1 MCVDF
6 ERRTQAT
13 PTRSSATNDRE
24 RCAIANSDTVVSQ
37 DLRFSRFT
45 VQPVETTPLSSVCTR
60 LVVRLAKERDGFE
73 LIATVNALP
82 EIRCSA
88 RSVFKP
94 YWCGN
99 QTTALR
105 TRILVGQIIRYGS
118 DHDASPICF
127 FVCEL

>member
-13 PTRSSATNDRE
+13 PTRCATNDRE

-45 VQPVETTPLSSVCTR
+45 AQPVETTPLSSVCTR

>member
-1 MCVDF
+1 MT
-6 ERRTQAT
+6 E
-13 PTRSSATNDRE
+13 S
-24 RCAIANSDTVVSQ
+24 AIANSDIVVSQ

-94 YWCGN
+94 CWRGN
-99 QTTALR
+99 QTAALR
-105 TRILVGQIIRYGS
+105 TRILVRQIIRYGS

-127 FVCEL
+127 FVVCEL